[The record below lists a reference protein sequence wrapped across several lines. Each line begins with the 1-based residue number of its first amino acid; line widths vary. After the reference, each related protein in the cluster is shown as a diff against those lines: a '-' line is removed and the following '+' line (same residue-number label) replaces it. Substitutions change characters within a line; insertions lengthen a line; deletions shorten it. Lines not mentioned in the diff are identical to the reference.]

1 MNHINYGVMEG
12 FQALGKG
19 VTTHVKKYDI
29 FSCVLYRQSAA
40 DKSLAPLG
48 QVNE

>member
-1 MNHINYGVMEG
+1 MNHINYGIMEG

-29 FSCVLYRQSAA
+29 FSCVLYR
-40 DKSLAPLG
+40 
-48 QVNE
+48 